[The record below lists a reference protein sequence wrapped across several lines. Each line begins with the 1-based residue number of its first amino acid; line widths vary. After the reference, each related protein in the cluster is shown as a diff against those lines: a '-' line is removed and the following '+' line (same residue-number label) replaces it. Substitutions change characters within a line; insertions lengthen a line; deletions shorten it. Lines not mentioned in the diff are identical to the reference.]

1 MKTRTA
7 RRGAKA
13 SKASIHRVGRKI
25 IVELPAA
32 LYARTEQATSQLSVN
47 RSALIRSALQ
57 EYLDK
62 WQRQR
67 LESDL
72 AEGYIANA
80 GHARDVAEAFSN
92 VDAELL

>member
-1 MKTRTA
+1 MKPRIA
-7 RRGAKA
+7 RRSAKVSA
-13 SKASIHRVGRKI
+13 PVHRAGRKV

-32 LYARTEQATSQLSVN
+32 LYARTEKATSQLSVN

-62 WQRQR
+62 WQRQQ

-80 GHARDVAEAFSN
+80 AQAREVAEDFSY
-92 VDAELL
+92 VDSELL